1 MSTVE
6 LKEQLIEKIRKT
18 DNEIILEEVYRLLD
32 IETSDLKVYYFSD
45 EERNEVKAAVNQIN
59 NGQYL
64 TNVAANK
71 EIEQWL
77 EL

>member
-59 NGQYL
+59 NGQYI

>member
-1 MSTVE
+1 MSKVE